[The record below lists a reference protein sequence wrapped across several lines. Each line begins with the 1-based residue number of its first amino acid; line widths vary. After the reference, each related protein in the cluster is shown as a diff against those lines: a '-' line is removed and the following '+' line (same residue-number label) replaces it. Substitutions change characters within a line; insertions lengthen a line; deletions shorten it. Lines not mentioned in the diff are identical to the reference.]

1 MYLKRLEIDGFK
13 SFARQTILEFI
24 PPKDGRFSIT
34 AVVGPNGSGKSN
46 VVDAIRWVMGETSL
60 KQLRGKKSEDVIFN
74 GSVDKGALSACSV
87 TMVLDNTGSGFGID
101 YPEIVIT
108 RRLYRSGEGEYLI
121 NNSPVRLLD
130 IHLLLA
136 RAQFG
141 QHSYS
146 IISQGTIDR
155 LLVVTPSERKD
166 FLDEASGI
174 KEFQIKEHQA
184 SLKLARTRENS
195 EQATRLL
202 AEIEPRLKLLSRQVK
217 KLEKRQE
224 VELALR
230 ECQEKYYGS
239 LYLINKKETDL
250 LDTQLNKIEKEYRT
264 AFENL
269 TNIQNELS
277 QIAQLATRAEVFA
290 ELQQKHQQAM
300 AVKNDFE
307 RSLAILSG
315 KLQTA
320 YSDAG
325 KQNLGW
331 LEKKI
336 LDLKNESSVLETGQ
350 AQADLAL
357 TRLNGIIAEKD
368 REVENLSIERT
379 ELTVKLSQA
388 EHQTYQA
395 QSERQYFEMSGLSA
409 VKAVLDNR
417 SRLGKVYGMLS
428 ELGEVNE
435 EYRLAL
441 EVAAGSHLSSLV
453 VGDDETAKN
462 AIQFLRAER
471 MGVATFLPMNKIRG
485 RELGQETDDVLGQA
499 GVIGWAIDLIKF
511 DNHFREIFSFVLG
524 DNLLVENLETAQRIG
539 IGRFRMVTLDGD
551 VIERRGV
558 MRGGYRKRNRRGP
571 GFSGKWLAP
580 EAGGDDPQKV
590 VERLR
595 EDLRIVEKRLEEKR
609 GEILFSRAEMEK
621 YKAESA
627 VVGTQVRQKL
637 LELTDLEKERNF
649 IQMSPEEHS
658 KYLGG
663 LGKEKSLIEKNIA
676 DAEKLV
682 VSASR
687 EIQDFN
693 NKEEEKKQRVFHLQ
707 DEMQKAQVA
716 VNTIINSRNDLKIQ
730 LAKLETKREDLM
742 AEAGNE
748 ISASP
753 ATLSE
758 RIVEALDSAGLAVT
772 ADEIQKLK
780 YQLSLIGGIEEGVVE
795 EHATTKEKFDFLSA
809 QLSDLD
815 KATADLEK
823 MIEELTEVMKK
834 KREASF
840 KKIRKEF
847 DRYFKILFN
856 GGSAALEE
864 IYGEVLDEDAEL
876 EGAVAGIGMSPPARG
891 GEAEGV
897 GADGLADESKRK
909 KITTLTGIDITACPP
924 GKKIKNLS
932 ALSGGERTLTSI
944 ALVCAILSCNP
955 APFVVMDEVEA
966 ALDEANTLRF
976 ANIMSELSRQS
987 QFIVITHNRVTMH
1000 GADVLYGVTMGGEG
1014 VSKLLSV
1021 KLEDVRVPA

>member
-300 AVKNDFE
+300 AVKN
-307 RSLAILSG
+307 
-315 KLQTA
+315 
-320 YSDAG
+320 
-325 KQNLGW
+325 
-331 LEKKI
+331 
-336 LDLKNESSVLETGQ
+336 ESSVLETGQ

-511 DNHFREIFSFVLG
+511 DNRFREIFSFVLG

-551 VIERRGV
+551 VIERKGV
-558 MRGGYRKRNRRGP
+558 MRGGYRKGNRRGP

-658 KYLGG
+658 KYLGR
-663 LGKEKSLIEKNIA
+663 GKISCECLP
-676 DAEKLV
+676 
-682 VSASR
+682 R
-687 EIQDFN
+687 
-693 NKEEEKKQRVFHLQ
+693 
-707 DEMQKAQVA
+707 
-716 VNTIINSRNDLKIQ
+716 NSR
-730 LAKLETKREDLM
+730 
-742 AEAGNE
+742 
-748 ISASP
+748 
-753 ATLSE
+753 
-758 RIVEALDSAGLAVT
+758 
-772 ADEIQKLK
+772 
-780 YQLSLIGGIEEGVVE
+780 
-795 EHATTKEKFDFLSA
+795 F
-809 QLSDLD
+809 
-815 KATADLEK
+815 
-823 MIEELTEVMKK
+823 
-834 KREASF
+834 
-840 KKIRKEF
+840 
-847 DRYFKILFN
+847 
-856 GGSAALEE
+856 
-864 IYGEVLDEDAEL
+864 
-876 EGAVAGIGMSPPARG
+876 
-891 GEAEGV
+891 
-897 GADGLADESKRK
+897 
-909 KITTLTGIDITACPP
+909 
-924 GKKIKNLS
+924 
-932 ALSGGERTLTSI
+932 
-944 ALVCAILSCNP
+944 
-955 APFVVMDEVEA
+955 
-966 ALDEANTLRF
+966 
-976 ANIMSELSRQS
+976 
-987 QFIVITHNRVTMH
+987 
-1000 GADVLYGVTMGGEG
+1000 
-1014 VSKLLSV
+1014 
-1021 KLEDVRVPA
+1021 